1 MTRNTGKPLRPLMI
15 LVLAAFGTTAALA
28 AALAQGPAAP

>member
-1 MTRNTGKPLRPLMI
+1 MI